1 MYLEDSNKEKMK
13 ANLKK
18 IICHI
23 NNIDSKT
30 KMDLRIK
37 MCSYFQ
43 MYNSMKLTPRF
54 HNIVAKFLDLLS
66 YILSYPWIV
75 ITSLLI
81 STFITLKPDT
91 RSLSR
96 KCFDLAFLGPL
107 LATLCLIFLPF
118 AVFGFTLW
126 VLICSLF
133 TCRSYSY
140 IEFHQN
146 IKNTME
152 NEDRF
157 SFATMNIL
165 LGQDVIGPD
174 ELFVI

>member
-1 MYLEDSNKEKMK
+1 MILIPRQKW
-13 ANLKK
+13 
-18 IICHI
+18 II
-23 NNIDSKT
+23 N
-30 KMDLRIK
+30 IK

-96 KCFDLAFLGPL
+96 KCFVLAFLGPL

-165 LGQDVIGPD
+165 LGQDVIGTD